1 MNTIER
7 IRKFLQKQKFKNV
20 RLAVDERIPI
30 TWHHYKTGDVHG
42 NVVPYCLS
50 LKNDVILFMY
60 RFDTSED
67 TVDFGIFWFD
77 EPLEEFMQ
85 KREVT
90 PEQIANLIV
99 PWEQFDDYVKTGK
112 YVSPLKNYSWAEIC
126 NNAAGKPHLSPE
138 LKAKDEARYQANQYA
153 MEHGE
158 PDAESFDCPEEQIEY
173 YCDKF
178 NLFFDINGNII
189 TV

>member
-1 MNTIER
+1 MNTTIKK
-7 IRKFLQKQKFKNV
+7 IREFLQKQKFKNV
-20 RLAVDERIPI
+20 RLAVNETLTV
-30 TWHHYKTGDVHG
+30 TWFKADKREYSKI
-42 NVVPYCLS
+42 VPYCLS
-50 LKNDVILFMY
+50 LKNDEILFMY

-77 EPLEEFMQ
+77 EPLEDFMQ
-85 KREVT
+85 KRKVT

-99 PWEQFDDYVKTGK
+99 PWEQWDEYVKTGK
-112 YVSPLKNYSWAEIC
+112 YVSPLKNYSWEEIL
-126 NNAAGKPHLSPE
+126 NNAADKPHLSSE

-158 PDAESFDCPEEQIEY
+158 PDAEKFDNSEEQIEY

-178 NLFFDINGNII
+178 NLFFDVNGNLINE
-189 TV
+189 